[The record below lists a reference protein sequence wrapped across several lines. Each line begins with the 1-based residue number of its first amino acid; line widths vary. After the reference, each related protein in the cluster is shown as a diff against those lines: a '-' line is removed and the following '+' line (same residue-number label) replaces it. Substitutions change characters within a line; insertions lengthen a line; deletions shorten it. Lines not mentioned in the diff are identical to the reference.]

1 MAMNR
6 RQFGLTALAA
16 ASTPQLLWVPATAS
30 AQAPAFPNKPVTIVV
45 GFPAGGP
52 TDIYCRALAD
62 GLSALWKQP
71 VIVENKAGASGSLSA
86 LQVLRS
92 PADGYTL
99 LFTNNATNGAYEQL
113 NTKFTGYRTLTDFA
127 PVALFGV
134 VPTMLVVRA
143 NLPVR
148 NMAEFVAYAKANPGV
163 TYGSSAIGS
172 APHLAS
178 ELLADSTGIKMT
190 HVPYKGAA
198 PLMQD
203 LLGGQIDMYIG
214 GPSTV
219 MDHVKSGRIKAL
231 AALHPTRLQAA
242 PAVPTL
248 AEQGIKGAEY
258 ASWFG
263 LLAQAAA
270 PAAVLDGIN
279 ADARKVMDSPQMKEK
294 LVSFGVEYSS
304 SDRQQFWKVVQEEIT
319 RAGKVIR
326 ERKITAE

>member
-1 MAMNR
+1 MTATTR
-6 RQFGLTALAA
+6 RRLVTLAALVAIPWLVATPEALAQG
-16 ASTPQLLWVPATAS
+16 S
-30 AQAPAFPNKPVTIVV
+30 FPNKPVTIVV
-45 GFPAGGP
+45 GYPAGGP

-62 GLSALWKQP
+62 GLAALWKQP
-71 VIVENKAGASGSLSA
+71 VVVENKAGASGSLGA

-113 NTKFTGYRTLTDFA
+113 NPKFTGYKTLTDFA

-134 VPTMLVVRA
+134 VPTVLVVRQG
-143 NLPVR
+143 LPVKS
-148 NMAEFVAYAKANPGV
+148 MAEFVAYAKANPGV

-178 ELLADSTGIKMT
+178 ELLSDVTGIKMT

-203 LLGGQIDMYIG
+203 LLGGQIDMYVG

-219 MDHVKSGRIKAL
+219 MDHVKAGRIKAL

-242 PAVPTL
+242 PEVPTL
-248 AEQGIKGAEY
+248 TEQGIKGADY

-263 LLAQAAA
+263 LVAAA
-270 PAAVLDGIN
+270 ATPAAVLDRIN
-279 ADARKVMDSPQMKEK
+279 TDARKVMDTPAMKEK
-294 LVSFGVEYSS
+294 LEKFGIEYTS
-304 SDRQQFWKVVQEEIT
+304 SDRQQFWHVVQDEIT

>member
-1 MAMNR
+1 MIRFTR
-6 RQFGLTALAA
+6 RQWTALAA
-16 ASTPQLLWVPATAS
+16 AAALQCTLGVTAAM
-30 AQAPAFPNKPVTIVV
+30 AQGSFPSKPVTIVV
-45 GFPAGGP
+45 GYPAGGP
-52 TDIYCRALAD
+52 TDIYGRALAD
-62 GLSALWKQP
+62 GLAALWKQP
-71 VIVENKAGASGSLSA
+71 VVVENKAGASGSLGA

-113 NTKFTGYRTLTDFA
+113 NPKFTGYKTLTDFA

-134 VPTMLVVRA
+134 VPTVLVVRSG
-143 NLPVR
+143 LPVKT
-148 NMAEFVAYAKANPGV
+148 MAEFVAYAKANPGV
-163 TYGSSAIGS
+163 TYGSSAVGS

-178 ELLADSTGIKMT
+178 ELLSDVTGIKLT

-219 MDHVKSGRIKAL
+219 MDQVKAGRIRAL
-231 AALHPTRLQAA
+231 AVLHPTRLEAA
-242 PAVPTL
+242 PDVPTL
-248 AEQGIKGAEY
+248 AEQGIRGADY

-263 LLAQAAA
+263 LVA
-270 PAAVLDGIN
+270 PAATPAALLDRIN

-294 LVSFGVEYSS
+294 LEKFGIEYTP
-304 SDRQQFWKVVQEEIT
+304 SDRQQFWSVVQDEIT
-319 RAGKVIR
+319 RSGKVIR
-326 ERKITAE
+326 ERKITVE

>member
-1 MAMNR
+1 MTGFTR
-6 RQFGLTALAA
+6 RQFIHGALVLAGACQLTLASAPAA
-16 ASTPQLLWVPATAS
+16 AQG
-30 AQAPAFPNKPVTIVV
+30 AFPGKPVTIVV
-45 GFPAGGP
+45 GYPPGGP

-71 VIVENKAGASGSLSA
+71 VVVENKAGASGSIAA

-113 NTKFTGYRTLTDFA
+113 NTKFTGYKTLTDFA

-134 VPTMLVVRA
+134 VPTVMVVRA

-148 NMAEFVAYAKANPGV
+148 NMAEFVAYAKAHPGV

-178 ELLADSTGIKMT
+178 ELVADVTGIKMT

-198 PLMQD
+198 PLMTD

-219 MDHVKSGRIKAL
+219 MDHVRSGKIKAL
-231 AALHPTRLQAA
+231 ATLHPTRLQAA
-242 PAVPTL
+242 PDVPTL
-248 AEQGIKGAEY
+248 AEQGINGADY

-263 LLAQAAA
+263 LIA
-270 PAAVLDGIN
+270 PAATPAAILDGIN
-279 ADARKVMDSPQMKEK
+279 ADARKVMASPQMKEK
-294 LVSFGVEYSS
+294 LEKFGVEYAS
-304 SDRQQFWKVVQEEIT
+304 SDRAQFWKVVQDEIT
-319 RAGKVIR
+319 RSGKVIR
-326 ERKITAE
+326 EQKITAE